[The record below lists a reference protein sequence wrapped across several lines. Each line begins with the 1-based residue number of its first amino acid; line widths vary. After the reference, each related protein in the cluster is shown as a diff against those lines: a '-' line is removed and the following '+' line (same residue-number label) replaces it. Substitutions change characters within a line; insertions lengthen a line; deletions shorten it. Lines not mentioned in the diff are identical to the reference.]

1 MLIQHTEGQAKQD
14 DGENTEVIE
23 DMDCKKFLLLFS
35 VLYHQR
41 NSIVMYNHSS
51 SKIFNTPTRGAAIL
65 SLCILCHQC
74 CCNESI
80 KAVAT

>member
-1 MLIQHTEGQAKQD
+1 MFIQHTEGQAKQD

-41 NSIVMYNHSS
+41 N
-51 SKIFNTPTRGAAIL
+51 
-65 SLCILCHQC
+65 
-74 CCNESI
+74 
-80 KAVAT
+80 